1 MQTLLPSKFTG
12 IIQVAPADETQLLEL
27 QQAVLDQYSDQQ
39 PNPKLHVTLLHQ
51 SFPKKLTSSSGL
63 RGDKALKALFKSG
76 GQMSIPTPN
85 LKLGDVKMGFDLIK
99 DRRSSY
105 VEIENSA
112 ACLELR
118 DAILEAAG
126 IDPSPLYDTPDAP
139 SILTEEEK
147 TRIFHIS
154 LTNLE
159 GNGGASIAYPQ
170 AGDTRVVTR

>member
-1 MQTLLPSKFTG
+1 MQTLLQSKFTG
-12 IIQVAPADETQLLEL
+12 IIQVSPADETELLTL
-27 QQAVLDQYSDQQ
+27 QEAVLEQYSDQQ
-39 PNPKLHVTLLHQ
+39 PNPKLHITLLHQ
-51 SFPKKLTSSSGL
+51 SFPKKLTNNEGI

-76 GQMSIPTPN
+76 GQMSIPTPD
-85 LKLGDVKMGFDLIK
+85 LQLGDVKMGFDLIK

-105 VEIENSA
+105 VVIENST

-126 IDPSPLYDTPDAP
+126 LNPADLDA
-139 SILTEEEK
+139 ILTPEE
-147 TRIFHIS
+147 RDRVFHIS

-170 AGDTRVVTR
+170 AGDSNVVVR

>member
-1 MQTLLPSKFTG
+1 MQTLLPAKFTG
-12 IIQVAPADETQLLEL
+12 IIQLVPASQSELLVL
-27 QQAVLDQYSDQQ
+27 QQAVRDQYSDQQ

-51 SFPKKLTSSSGL
+51 SFPKMVTNNEGL

-76 GQMSIPTPN
+76 GQMGIPTPTIE
-85 LKLGDVKMGFDLIK
+85 LGDVKMGFDLVK

-126 IDPSPLYDTPDAP
+126 INPADLDAVLSP
-139 SILTEEEK
+139 EER
-147 TRIFHIS
+147 TRVFHIS

-170 AGDTRVVTR
+170 ADDTRVVV

>member
-12 IIQVAPADETQLLEL
+12 IIQLAPADESELLVL
-27 QQAVLDQYSDQQ
+27 QDAILEQNPDQQ
-39 PNPKLHVTLLHQ
+39 PNPKLHITLLHQ
-51 SFPKKLTSSSGL
+51 SFPKKLTNNEGL

-76 GQMSIPTPN
+76 GQMGIPTPD
-85 LKLGDVKMGFDLIK
+85 LQLGDVKIGEADG
-99 DRRSSY
+99 RVSSY
-105 VEIENSA
+105 VEIENSVDM
-112 ACLELR
+112 LELR

-126 IDPSPLYDTPDAP
+126 INPADVDAL
-139 SILTEEEK
+139 LTEEER

-170 AGDTRVVTR
+170 ADDKNLVIR

>member
-1 MQTLLPSKFTG
+1 MQTLLPAKFTG
-12 IIQVAPADETQLLEL
+12 IIQLVPADQSELLTL
-27 QQAVLDQYSDQQ
+27 QQAVLDQYQDQQ
-39 PNPKLHVTLLHQ
+39 PNPKLHITLLHQ
-51 SFPKKLTSSSGL
+51 SFPKKVTNAEGL

-85 LKLGDVKMGFDLIK
+85 LQLGDVKMGFDLVK

-105 VEIENSA
+105 VVIENSV

-118 DAILEAAG
+118 DAILQAAG
-126 IDPSPLYDTPDAP
+126 INPADLDAV
-139 SILTEEEK
+139 LTEEER
-147 TRIFHIS
+147 TRVFHIS

-170 AGDTRVVTR
+170 ANDSNVVIR

>member
-1 MQTLLPSKFTG
+1 MQTLLSSKFTG
-12 IIQVAPADETQLLEL
+12 IIQLVPADESELLIL
-27 QQAVLDQYSDQQ
+27 QEAVLEQYSDQQ

-51 SFPKKLTSSSGL
+51 KFPKLVTNNQGL

-76 GQMSIPTPN
+76 KQMEIPTPV
-85 LKLGDVKMGFDLIK
+85 LELGDVKMGFDLTL

-105 VEIENSA
+105 VEIANSV
-112 ACLELR
+112 ACLEVR

-126 IDPSPLYDTPDAP
+126 INPADVDAVLTP
-139 SILTEEEK
+139 EERG
-147 TRIFHIS
+147 RIFHIS

-170 AGDTRVVTR
+170 VSDTNVVVR

>member
-12 IIQVAPADETQLLEL
+12 IIQLAPADESELLTL
-27 QQAVLDQYSDQQ
+27 QEAVLEQYGDQQ

-51 SFPKKLTSSSGL
+51 SFPKKLTNNEGL

-76 GQMSIPTPN
+76 DHMSIPTPN
-85 LKLGDVKMGFDLIK
+85 LQLGDVKMGFDLVL

-105 VEIENSA
+105 VVIENSV
-112 ACLELR
+112 ACLEIR

-126 IDPSPLYDTPDAP
+126 INPADLDA
-139 SILTEEEK
+139 ILTPEERE
-147 TRIFHIS
+147 RVFHIS

-170 AGDTRVVTR
+170 AGDTNVVIR